1 MTEEDHL
8 LLNDL
13 KRNTKQL
20 FEKYNEL
27 EQKNKML
34 SKQVENLKQE
44 IELMEHEKIE
54 LGRSYE
60 QLKVANRI
68 LSERDENGEAKQKI
82 DFLIREIDKCIALLN
97 R

>member
-13 KRNTKQL
+13 KRNTQQL

-34 SKQVENLKQE
+34 SEQVRNLKQE
-44 IELMEHEKIE
+44 IEIMEHEKIE

>member
-13 KRNTKQL
+13 KRNTQQL

-34 SKQVENLKQE
+34 SNQVENLKHE
-44 IELMEHEKIE
+44 IELIEHEKIE

-97 R
+97 K

>member
-13 KRNTKQL
+13 KRNTQQL

-34 SKQVENLKQE
+34 SEQVENLKQE

-54 LGRSYE
+54 LGRSYK

-68 LSERDENGEAKQKI
+68 LSERDENGEAKQRI

>member
-13 KRNTKQL
+13 KRNTQQL

>member
-13 KRNTKQL
+13 KRNTQQL

-34 SKQVENLKQE
+34 SNQVENLKQE

>member
-13 KRNTKQL
+13 KRNTRQL
-20 FEKYNEL
+20 FEKYNNL

-34 SKQVENLKQE
+34 SEQVENLKHE

-54 LGRSYE
+54 FGRSYE
-60 QLKVANRI
+60 QLKVANRV
-68 LSERDENGEAKQKI
+68 LSGNDKNGEAKQKI

-97 R
+97 K

>member
-13 KRNTKQL
+13 KQNTQQL
-20 FEKYNEL
+20 FDNYNKL
-27 EQKNKML
+27 EQKNRVL
-34 SKQVENLKQE
+34 SEQVENLKKE
-44 IELMEHEKIE
+44 IELLEHEKIE

-68 LSERDENGEAKQKI
+68 LSENDENGDAKQKI

>member
-13 KRNTKQL
+13 KRNTQQL

-34 SKQVENLKQE
+34 SEQVENLKQE

-54 LGRSYE
+54 FGRSYE
-60 QLKVANRI
+60 QLKIANRI
-68 LSERDENGEAKQKI
+68 LSERDETGEAKQRI

>member
-13 KRNTKQL
+13 KRNTQQL

-34 SKQVENLKQE
+34 SEQVEDLKQE
-44 IELMEHEKIE
+44 IELMEHEKVE

-68 LSERDENGEAKQKI
+68 LSERDENGEAKQRI

>member
-13 KRNTKQL
+13 KRSTQQL

-34 SKQVENLKQE
+34 SNQVENLKQE

-68 LSERDENGEAKQKI
+68 LSEQDETGEAKQKI

>member
-13 KRNTKQL
+13 KRNTQQL

-34 SKQVENLKQE
+34 SEQVENLKQE

-60 QLKVANRI
+60 QLKIANQI
-68 LSERDENGEAKQKI
+68 LSERDETGEAKQRI

>member
-13 KRNTKQL
+13 KRNTQQL

-34 SKQVENLKQE
+34 SEQVENLKQE

-60 QLKVANRI
+60 QLKIANRI
-68 LSERDENGEAKQKI
+68 LSERDETGEAKQRI

>member
-13 KRNTKQL
+13 KRNTQQL

-44 IELMEHEKIE
+44 IELIEHEKIE

-97 R
+97 K

>member
-13 KRNTKQL
+13 KRNTQLL
-20 FEKYNEL
+20 FERYNKL
-27 EQKNKML
+27 EQQNLML
-34 SKQVENLKQE
+34 CKQVENLQQE
-44 IELMEHEKIE
+44 IELLEHEKIE

-68 LSERDENGEAKQKI
+68 LSKEDGSGEAKQKI

-97 R
+97 K

>member
-13 KRNTKQL
+13 KRSTQQL

-34 SKQVENLKQE
+34 SNQVENLKQE
-44 IELMEHEKIE
+44 IELMEHEKTE

-68 LSERDENGEAKQKI
+68 LSEQDETGEAKQKI